1 MKKYKMNAMEKR
13 YVLLTGATGGLGRA
27 FAEELIK
34 TNKNLILTATNQER
48 LEKFRLELLKINNN
62 IDIVCYACDMS
73 SEGSR
78 KNLFDSITSGEYNI
92 EMLINNAGYITEGE
106 IASVTPESI
115 RQAVRVNCE
124 GTADITK
131 WIIDCRDKNKKLEI
145 LTVASLAAEYPM
157 PYMAVYAASKAF
169 VLSFMTALRE
179 EVKEQNVVVST
190 VIPSGIYT
198 TQAMKDAIASQGLG
212 GKLSSM
218 TPEKIVQIALKKM
231 GKAIIVPGAFN
242 KLTRFVSGFA
252 SYTALARITGKR
264 WKKSQKKRNMI

>member
-1 MKKYKMNAMEKR
+1 
-13 YVLLTGATGGLGRA
+13 
-27 FAEELIK
+27 
-34 TNKNLILTATNQER
+34 
-48 LEKFRLELLKINNN
+48 
-62 IDIVCYACDMS
+62 MS
-73 SEGSR
+73 SEQSR
-78 KNLFDSITSGEYNI
+78 KKLFDFVSNGEFKI

-106 IASVTPESI
+106 VASVTPESI

-131 WIIDCRDKNKKLEI
+131 WVVDHHQNEDKLEI

-179 EVKEQNVVVST
+179 EVKDKNIVVST

-218 TPEKIVQIALKKM
+218 TPEKIAQIALKKM
-231 GKAIIVPGAFN
+231 GKAIIVPGTFN
-242 KLTRFVSGFA
+242 KLTRFMSEFA
-252 SYTALARITGKR
+252 SYTMLAKITGKR
-264 WKKSQKKRNMI
+264 WRKSQKKRNMIKD